1 MTTKELL
8 TTQQL
13 ADVLQ
18 VTPRHIWELQKKKR
32 IPSLRLDRVIR
43 YELEDVIEEMKKSV
57 SVED

>member
-57 SVED
+57 SVKE